1 MRLLTALLVLP
12 LLVGAAI
19 ALGSTMRAGADGPCG
34 TSHDAMD
41 AEEFA
46 FLADLQDWRD
56 ANLENSSPLTPS
68 GPLNAAAAWFA
79 EYLAAGGSTNGHSD
93 KYGRDYYDRAL
104 DCGWPPVLGRMGEGG
119 IFTTTA
125 AQAAAAMPHKEFEV
139 PNDPR
144 YYPLRC
150 IGVGRAEADG
160 ETVWIMLLAQFPANQ
175 DCPSAQ
181 YSAQTA
187 SAPSPTPIQTPEP
200 TPSSWRSWVP
210 GIAND

>member
-104 DCGWPPVLGRMGEGG
+104 DCGWPPVLG
-119 IFTTTA
+119 
-125 AQAAAAMPHKEFEV
+125 
-139 PNDPR
+139 
-144 YYPLRC
+144 
-150 IGVGRAEADG
+150 
-160 ETVWIMLLAQFPANQ
+160 
-175 DCPSAQ
+175 
-181 YSAQTA
+181 
-187 SAPSPTPIQTPEP
+187 
-200 TPSSWRSWVP
+200 
-210 GIAND
+210 